1 MSDSPNI
8 QNADDLRSVLVRM
21 GLVTSQTRVSS
32 RELSGG
38 VSNTVMLVQIADQ
51 PAPIIVKQALP
62 QLKVKEEWLCDVGR
76 VWREVEVLRTCTELL
91 AQPFQTAK
99 TQQAIVAETPKLLGE
114 DRVSHGYAMTAAP
127 IPHST
132 WKQELLA
139 GKVSLETAQACGV
152 LLARLHG
159 GSWHK
164 PELAVSLE
172 DRQYFDL
179 LRLDPYYRFMARS
192 RHPELA
198 PQLTSLVE
206 ECWSQRHCL
215 VHGDF
220 SPKNLLVAGPALW
233 LIDFEVGHYGD
244 PAFDLGFFGTHL
256 ILKTLWSSSRFQE
269 YAPLVEQFWN
279 AYTST
284 LSQLHRQGIGP
295 SAEEVAQVGIR
306 ASRHLVAC
314 CLARVDGKS
323 PVDYLSPKQQQ
334 QVRELMMPL
343 LAQPAEPWEARTG
356 RLVKAIGTDN
366 A

>member
-21 GLVTSQTRVSS
+21 GLATLHTPISS

-91 AQPFQTAK
+91 AQPWNSGSASPS
-99 TQQAIVAETPKLLGE
+99 IVAETPKLLGE
-114 DRVSHGYAMTAAP
+114 DRESHGYAMTAAP

-139 GKVSLETAQACGV
+139 GKVSVETAEACGV

-159 GSWHK
+159 GSWHRK
-164 PELAVSLE
+164 DLAVSLE

-220 SPKNLLVAGPALW
+220 SPKNLLVAGQKLW

-256 ILKTLWSSSRFQE
+256 LLKTLWSGVRGAE
-269 YAPLVEQFWN
+269 YAALIRGFWA
-279 AYTST
+279 AYTNT
-284 LSQLHRQGIGP
+284 LGQLHQQGIGP

-306 ASRHLVAC
+306 ASRHFVAC

-323 PVDYLSPKQQQ
+323 PVDYLNAEQQQ
-334 QVRELMMPL
+334 RVRDLMMPL
-343 LAQPAEPWEARTG
+343 LQQPAEPWEARTG
-356 RLVKAIGTDN
+356 RLLQAIND
-366 A
+366 AD